1 MKNKPIIIVAG
12 EPNSIFLEI
21 FFKSIKSKKFKNPI
35 ILICSLNLLKL
46 QMNKLKFK
54 KEIKLINF
62 HNLNLTK
69 LNNRAINLI
78 DVKYNQKNA
87 FEKISKKSKN
97 YIKKSFEVAFEIIKK
112 GLSDKLIN
120 GPISK
125 KHFLDKKFLGI
136 TEYIAK
142 NFSSKN
148 KVMLI
153 YNKKI
158 SVSPITT
165 HLPIKTVSRNI
176 NKELINKKIKI
187 INNFYKNYF
196 KYIPRIAVTG
206 LNPHCE
212 SNLKKNEDKQII
224 EPSIKKLRKQ
234 GLRIYGPYAAD
245 TIFLKKN
252 RELFDVIIGMYHDQV
267 LGPLKT
273 LYEYDAINIT
283 LGLPFIRI
291 SPDHG
296 PNEKML
302 GKNKSNPLSLINAI
316 SFLDKNWLKQ
326 KKA

>member
-46 QMNKLKFK
+46 QMSKLKFK
-54 KEIKLINF
+54 KKIKLINS
-62 HNLNLTK
+62 NKSNLTK
-69 LNNRAINLI
+69 LNNKTINLI
-78 DVKYNQKNA
+78 DVQYNQKTA

-97 YIKKSFEVAFEIIKK
+97 YIKKSFDIAFEIIKR
-112 GLSDKLIN
+112 GLSNKLIN

-125 KHFLDKKFLGI
+125 KHFLDKKFFGI
-136 TEYIAK
+136 TEYIAN

-148 KVMLI
+148 EVMLI

-165 HLPIKTVSRNI
+165 HLPIKSVSQNI
-176 NKELINKKIKI
+176 DKELINRKVKI
-187 INNFYKNYF
+187 INNFYKYYF
-196 KYIPRIAVTG
+196 KKVPRIGLTG

-212 SNLKKNEDKQII
+212 SNLKKNEEKQII

-234 GLRIYGPYAAD
+234 GLKIYGPYAAD

-252 RELFDVIIGMYHDQV
+252 RELFDVVVGMYHDQV

-296 PNEKML
+296 PNERML

-316 SFLDKNWLKQ
+316 SFLDKN
-326 KKA
+326 